1 MGGVHVLMAYLDLV
15 SVASSQQPLQL
26 LVSTAVSLSTYVL
39 MVIVSATLGGLVHD
53 FKLVFFL
60 LLISLDRSA

>member
-1 MGGVHVLMAYLDLV
+1 
-15 SVASSQQPLQL
+15 
-26 LVSTAVSLSTYVL
+26 
-39 MVIVSATLGGLVHD
+39 VIVIATLGGLVHD